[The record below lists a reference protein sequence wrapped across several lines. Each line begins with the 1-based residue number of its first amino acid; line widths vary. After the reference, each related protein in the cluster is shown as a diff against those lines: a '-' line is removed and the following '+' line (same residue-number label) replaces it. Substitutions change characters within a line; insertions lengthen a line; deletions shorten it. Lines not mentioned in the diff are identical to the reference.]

1 MDQGQDANRQSTRND
16 PPGDQLDGGKTEMD
30 RRDFIKE
37 LGTMGLAKWAG
48 VGVLEQ
54 AAATPLTLLAANKGL
69 LFGSCLALK
78 YFVQSPAYRQLF
90 LTQCDVAT
98 PEVHMKWNSLSSQ
111 PGVYDFGNADKFV
124 AFCATN
130 HIKVRGHTLVWHD
143 ALPAWAT
150 AQLTTGNGRAMMV
163 DHIRKVA
170 GHFAG
175 KLYSWDVVNEVLDP
189 GSHRPDGLRDSL
201 WLQNVGVDYIEQAF
215 HATAAADPNALLVW
229 NENYL
234 EVSNGFGAAK
244 RTAMLNLLDG
254 LLARG
259 VPIHGVG
266 LEAHLRGD
274 QASVLG
280 DASYEAFLSELG
292 RRGMKIFITELD
304 VQDLTFPADTGARDQ
319 AVAEIYSRFLTASLR
334 QPAVRGVVTWGLSD
348 NFSWI
353 AAYRPR
359 KDGLPVRPLPFDAKY
374 QPKAAYY
381 AIAQTLESAPR
392 RA

>member
-1 MDQGQDANRQSTRND
+1 
-16 PPGDQLDGGKTEMD
+16 
-30 RRDFIKE
+30 
-37 LGTMGLAKWAG
+37 MGRGEG
-48 VGVLEQ
+48 VG
-54 AAATPLTLLAANKGL
+54 AGCRYSAYSCWPRTRGL

-78 YFVQSPAYRQLF
+78 YFVQSPAYQQLF
-90 LTQCDVAT
+90 LTQCDIAT

-124 AFCATN
+124 AFCAAN

-143 ALPAWAT
+143 ALPAWVA
-150 AQLTTGNGRAMMV
+150 AQLTAGNGRAMMV

-189 GSHRPDGLRDSL
+189 GSHRPDGLRDSP

-215 HATAAADPNALLVW
+215 RATAAADPNALLVW

-254 LLARG
+254 MLARG
-259 VPIHGVG
+259 VPIHGIG

-280 DASYEAFLSELG
+280 DASYEAFLSELA

-304 VQDLTFPADTGARDQ
+304 VQDADFSCGYRSARSSGCRNLQ
-319 AVAEIYSRFLTASLR
+319 QISYR
-334 QPAVRGVVTWGLSD
+334 QPATAGGKRDCYVGAVRITSV
-348 NFSWI
+348 
-353 AAYRPR
+353 
-359 KDGLPVRPLPFDAKY
+359 GLPDTARARMVCRCGRSHSTRTTSRKRRITLSPKRWSQPRAALRRVR
-374 QPKAAYY
+374 
-381 AIAQTLESAPR
+381 S
-392 RA
+392 